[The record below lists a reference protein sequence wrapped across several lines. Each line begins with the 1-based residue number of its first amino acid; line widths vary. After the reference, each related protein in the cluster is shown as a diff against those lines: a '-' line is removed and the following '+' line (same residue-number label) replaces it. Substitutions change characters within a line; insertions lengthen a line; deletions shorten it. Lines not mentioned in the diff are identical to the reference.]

1 MLVIK
6 QWMVP
11 IDFNSII
18 FPTIEVDGDQ
28 QLFDSSEFFK
38 IFCVQHKKETYTGF
52 GWTLPLTILFEII
65 YLILRK

>member
-38 IFCVQHKKETYTGF
+38 IYFVFNIRKKLIQVLGE
-52 GWTLPLTILFEII
+52 LF
-65 YLILRK
+65 L